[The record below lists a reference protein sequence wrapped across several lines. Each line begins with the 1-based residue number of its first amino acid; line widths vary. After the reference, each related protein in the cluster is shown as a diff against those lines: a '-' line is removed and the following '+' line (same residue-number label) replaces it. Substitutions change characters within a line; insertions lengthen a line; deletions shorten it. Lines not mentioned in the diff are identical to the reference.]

1 MYGQGT
7 SSVSIVGRL
16 STFWSVHIRGS
27 TMDVKKSVKSNF

>member
-7 SSVSIVGRL
+7 SSVSIVV
-16 STFWSVHIRGS
+16 TFWSVHIRGS